1 MVDKPH
7 RSSSEDIPSPP
18 DSEKYAGEA
27 QPVDILG
34 ISDPDEHLSEA
45 ERQAVVRQPDI
56 FAIAAV
62 I

>member
-1 MVDKPH
+1 MEDKPH

-18 DSEKYAGEA
+18 DNEKYAGEA

-34 ISDPDEHLSEA
+34 LSDPDEHLTEA
-45 ERQAVVRQPDI
+45 ERQAIVRRPDI
-56 FAIAAV
+56 FAIAV